1 MKVSA
6 DFTTI
11 PDAYAKHAPEGNL
24 TDGVPVVSFPF
35 YISDIAPQARYVHW
49 EFVDDDA
56 IPVSGFQWIHW
67 SVANLPLD
75 ALMYDFNDS
84 HALQIP
90 EDFSRQLPARLHLWS
105 AVRTLQ
111 SASGITAPSLRIN
124 SMTICLLFM
133 PRPALCRGSVRG
145 SGLMNCAMGCAKAV
159 MWWILR

>member
-67 SVANLPLD
+67 SVANLPRAD
-75 ALMYDFNDS
+75 
-84 HALQIP
+84 P
-90 EDFSRQLPARLHLWS
+90 RSRAG
-105 AVRTLQ
+105 A
-111 SASGITAPSLRIN
+111 
-124 SMTICLLFM
+124 
-133 PRPALCRGSVRG
+133 
-145 SGLMNCAMGCAKAV
+145 
-159 MWWILR
+159 